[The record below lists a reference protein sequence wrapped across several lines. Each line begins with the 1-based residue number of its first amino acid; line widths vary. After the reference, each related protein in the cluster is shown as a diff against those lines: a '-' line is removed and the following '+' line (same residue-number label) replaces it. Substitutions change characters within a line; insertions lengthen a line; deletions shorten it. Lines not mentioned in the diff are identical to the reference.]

1 MTLNWISLLGS
12 PVMAVA
18 AAPCTLDRFN
28 QEAEPR
34 VPRLPAITGIPKA
47 VTQFITGVVGMSSR

>member
-1 MTLNWISLLGS
+1 
-12 PVMAVA
+12 MAVA

-34 VPRLPAITGIPKA
+34 VPRLPAITGIPKT